1 MPMALVPGYLAALDP
16 GRPAITCG
24 SETLSRSALDRRTN
38 RLARAYQ
45 ELGVKPGDMVTIALP
60 NGCGFLEACVACW
73 KAGAI
78 PQPVSSRLPVH
89 ELRGVL
95 ELAKPALLLGG
106 PAGAWPDCPQL
117 REDWVADASLPD
129 EALPAV
135 AVSPSWKAP
144 TSGGSTGRPKLILSG
159 QAAIID
165 PDKPAVPYMATGDTQ
180 LVAGPLY
187 HNGPL
192 IYALRG
198 LLTGHH
204 LIVMPRF
211 DAAGALTLM
220 ERFRVT
226 WTMLV
231 PTMMN
236 RIWQPEAA
244 RRSADLSAL
253 RMVLHLGAPCPRWL
267 KLAWIEWLGPDR
279 VWELYAGTEAQ
290 GITVIDGRDWLA
302 HPGSVGRPALGSRIR
317 ILGEGGRDMPPG
329 EIGEI
334 FMMPAGGPGSTY
346 RYIGAAPRR
355 TEDGWDSIGDLGW
368 LDEDGYLYIADRRA
382 DLILSG
388 GANVFAAEVEGAL
401 DSHPSVRASAVIGLP
416 DDDLGER
423 VHAVIEEAVP
433 VTDEELRAHL
443 SDILAPYKVPRS
455 FERVAGPLRDE
466 AGKLRRF
473 ALRSARISANRPQNR
488 PRCQPEATD
497 L

>member
-1 MPMALVPGYLAALDP
+1 MGLVPGYLAARDP
-16 GRPAITCG
+16 GRPAITCAG
-24 SETLSRSALDRRTN
+24 QTLTRYQLDRRTN
-38 RLARAYQ
+38 QLARAYQ
-45 ELGVKPGDMVTIALP
+45 SLGVKPGDMVTIALS

-78 PQPVSSRLPVH
+78 PQPVSSRLPLH

-95 ELAKPALLLGG
+95 ALARPALLLGG
-106 PAGAWPDCPQL
+106 LAGAWPDCPQMDG
-117 REDWVADASLPD
+117 DWSPGSSLPD
-129 EALPAV
+129 DALPAV
-135 AVSPSWKAP
+135 VSPCWKAP

-159 QAAIID
+159 RAAITD
-165 PDKPAVPYMATGDTQ
+165 PDKPAVPYMATEDTQ

-204 LIVMPRF
+204 LVVMPRF
-211 DAAGALTLM
+211 DAADALALM
-220 ERFRVT
+220 ERFGVT
-226 WTMLV
+226 WAMLV
-231 PTMMN
+231 PTMMS
-236 RIWQPEAA
+236 RIWRLREEA
-244 RRSADLSAL
+244 RRGTDLSAL
-253 RMVLHLGAPCPRWL
+253 RMILHLAAPCPPWL
-267 KLAWIEWLGPDR
+267 KRAWIEWLGPDR

-290 GITVIDGRDWLA
+290 GITVIGGRDWLT

-317 ILGEGGRDMPPG
+317 ILGDDGQDVPAG

-346 RYIGAAPRR
+346 RYVGAAPRR
-355 TEDGWDSIGDLGW
+355 TNDGWDSLGDLGW
-368 LDEDGYLYIADRRA
+368 VDDDGYLYLADRRA

-388 GANVFAAEVEGAL
+388 GANVYAAEVEGAI
-401 DSHPSVRASAVIGLP
+401 DSHPSIRSSAVIGLP

-423 VHAVIEEAVP
+423 VHAVIEEAAP

-443 SDILAPYKVPRS
+443 SQRLAPYKVPRS

-473 ALRSARISANRPQNR
+473 ALRTARTS
-488 PRCQPEATD
+488 
-497 L
+497 